1 MKREQRLRRAA
12 DFTAVHRRGRGVSGP
27 ALALRSLHTGASL
40 SRVGFAV
47 GKRVGGAVVRNRI
60 KRRLRA
66 IVASL
71 PLAPGRDLVI
81 SARPAAAARDY
92 RALRAELCALL
103 QRARLLLDES
113 EVETAPAAQSPPI
126 AQSGERRP
134 AGEGPQP

>member
-12 DFTAVHRRGRGVSGP
+12 DFTAVHRRGRSVAGE
-27 ALALRSLHTGASL
+27 ALALRSLHTGAVP

-81 SARPAAAARDY
+81 SARPPAAGRDFW
-92 RALRAELCALL
+92 ALRAEVCALL
-103 QRARLLLDES
+103 QQARLLS
-113 EVETAPAAQSPPI
+113 ETSGPSRPDSGQSP
-126 AQSGERRP
+126 ARRP
-134 AGEGPQP
+134 IDAGPQP